1 MDKAEE
7 AGDDF
12 DSLFGSKPGSGR
24 GGHGSATA
32 PTAAGPAP
40 APAESMTMSEGKGAV
55 AVSRATKK
63 MKEQERG
70 PSASEPVRVAAGR
83 TYLFQ
88 GGGWIDSEA
97 LTSPGKQLKVK
108 FLSKAYFELLQ
119 ARPELKAAFAL
130 GDRVVVVVAKGKS
143 VIVGPDGE
151 EDAAK
156 VQAFLK

>member
-1 MDKAEE
+1 MA
-7 AGDDF
+7 
-12 DSLFGSKPGSGR
+12 
-24 GGHGSATA
+24 
-32 PTAAGPAP
+32 
-40 APAESMTMSEGKGAV
+40 EGKSGV

-83 TYLFQ
+83 TYIFRD
-88 GGGWIDSEA
+88 GGWIDSEA

-108 FLSKAYFELLQ
+108 FLSKAYFELLK

-130 GDRVVVVVAKGKS
+130 GERVVVIVAKGKS
-143 VIVGPDGE
+143 VIVGPEGE